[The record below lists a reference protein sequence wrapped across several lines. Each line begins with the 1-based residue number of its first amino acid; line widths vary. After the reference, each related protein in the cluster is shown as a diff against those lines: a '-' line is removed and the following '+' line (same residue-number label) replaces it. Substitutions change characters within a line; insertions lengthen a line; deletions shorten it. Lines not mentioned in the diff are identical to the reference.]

1 LQNYSSNSIYTNMG
15 KLFFHHVAAALQ
27 DPIFGL
33 TAAFDADPRPEKI
46 NLSVGQYRDDQLAT
60 PVLES
65 VKLAET
71 FLLRD
76 EQSKEYL
83 PIAGDSSFLNRVGS
97 LVFGDFF
104 WTAEGKRICSVQAL
118 GGTGALRLGGEF
130 LKQEVGERIAIS
142 DPTWPN
148 HRGVFS
154 RCGMV
159 VEAYPYYDMR
169 KNVQDFERM
178 YQYLK
183 NLTPGT
189 IVVFQ
194 PCCHNPTGADL
205 TLDQWKELLK
215 LFKENG
221 LLPFFDFAYQG
232 FGRSIEED
240 PQAIRL
246 FAKEGMEMLV
256 ACSQSKN
263 FGLYSERVGALFVV
277 TESQKTAESVGT
289 KLKTI
294 ARTNYSN
301 PPRHGAAIVA
311 HILSTP
317 VLKQMWQKEVEGMN
331 RRIEKLRARFVE
343 ELVSRS
349 RKRDYRYLAHRA
361 GMFCFTGL
369 QKEEVERLQREFAI
383 YMPLD
388 GRINIAGL
396 SDQNLSSVVDA
407 LIEVY

>member
-1 LQNYSSNSIYTNMG
+1 MG
-15 KLFFHHVAAALQ
+15 KLFFHHVAPAPQ
-27 DPIFGL
+27 DSIFGL
-33 TAAFDADPRPEKI
+33 TALFEADARPEKI
-46 NLSVGQYRDDQLAT
+46 NLSVGQYRNDQLIT

-65 VKLAET
+65 VKLVET
-71 FLLRD
+71 FLQR
-76 EQSKEYL
+76 EEESKEYL
-83 PIAGDSSFLNRVGS
+83 PISGDPSYINKVGA

-104 WTAEGKRICSVQAL
+104 WAAEGERICGVQAL

-130 LKQEVGERIAIS
+130 LKQEVGERVAIS

-159 VEAYPYYDMR
+159 VEAYPYYDLR

-189 IVVFQ
+189 IVVLQ

-205 TLDQWKELLK
+205 TLEQWKHLLK
-215 LFKENG
+215 LFKETG

-232 FGRSIEED
+232 LGRSIEED
-240 PQAIRL
+240 AEVIRL
-246 FAKEGMEMLV
+246 FATEGIEMLV

-277 TESQKTAESVGT
+277 TESEKVQKAVMT
-289 KLKTI
+289 KLQTI
-294 ARTNYSN
+294 IRTNYSN
-301 PPRHGAAIVA
+301 PPRHGSSIVA

-317 VLKQMWQKEVEGMN
+317 VLKQMWKQEVEMMN
-331 RRIEKLRARFVE
+331 KRIERLRHRLVE
-343 ELVSRS
+343 ELVPRS
-349 RKRDYRYLAHRA
+349 RKKDYRFLAERV

-369 QKEEVERLQREFAI
+369 KKEEVERLQKEFAI
-383 YMPLD
+383 YMTMD

-396 SDQNLSSVVDA
+396 SDQNLAAVVNA
-407 LIEVY
+407 LIEVGA

>member
-1 LQNYSSNSIYTNMG
+1 MS
-15 KLFFHHVAAALQ
+15 KLFFHHVAPAPQ
-27 DPIFGL
+27 DSIFGL
-33 TAAFDADPRPEKI
+33 TAMFEADARPEKI
-46 NLSVGQYRDDQLAT
+46 NLSVGQYRNDQLVT

-71 FLLRD
+71 FLLR
-76 EQSKEYL
+76 EEESKEYL
-83 PIAGDSSFLNRVGS
+83 PIAGDLCYINRVGA

-104 WTAEGKRICSVQAL
+104 WAAEGKRICGVQAL

-130 LKQEVGERIAIS
+130 LKQDVGERVAIS

-148 HRGVFS
+148 HRGIFS

-159 VEAYPYYDMR
+159 VEAYPYYDLR
-169 KNVQDFERM
+169 KNVQEFERM

-189 IVVFQ
+189 IVILQ
-194 PCCHNPTGADL
+194 ACCHNPTGADL
-205 TLDQWKELLK
+205 SLDQWKELSK

-232 FGRSIEED
+232 LGRSIEED
-240 PQAIRL
+240 AEVIRL
-246 FAKEGMEMLV
+246 FAAEGIEMLV

-277 TESQKTAESVGT
+277 TESEKTQEAVMT
-289 KLKTI
+289 KLQTI
-294 ARTNYSN
+294 IRTNYSN
-301 PPRHGAAIVA
+301 PPRHGSSIVA

-317 VLKQMWQKEVEGMN
+317 VLKQMWKQEVEMMN
-331 RRIEKLRARFVE
+331 KRIERLRQRLVE
-343 ELVSRS
+343 ELVPRS
-349 RKRDYRYLAHRA
+349 RKKDYRFLAQRV
-361 GMFCFTGL
+361 GMFCFTGMK
-369 QKEEVERLQREFAI
+369 KEEVEQLQKEFAI
-383 YMPLD
+383 YMTLD

-396 SDQNLSSVVDA
+396 SDQNLKTVVDA
-407 LIEVY
+407 LIEVGS

>member
-1 LQNYSSNSIYTNMG
+1 MG
-15 KLFFHHVAAALQ
+15 KLFFHHVASAPQ
-27 DPIFGL
+27 DSIFGL
-33 TAAFDADPRPEKI
+33 TALFEADPRPEKI
-46 NLSVGQYRDDQLAT
+46 NLSVGQYRNDQLVT

-71 FLLRD
+71 FLQR
-76 EQSKEYL
+76 EEESKEYL
-83 PIAGDSSFLNRVGS
+83 PIAGDPSYINRVGA

-104 WTAEGKRICSVQAL
+104 WAAEGKRICGVQAL

-130 LKQEVGERIAIS
+130 LKQEVGERVAIS

-159 VEAYPYYDMR
+159 VEAYPYYDLR
-169 KNVQDFERM
+169 KNVQEFERM

-189 IVVFQ
+189 IVILH

-205 TLDQWKELLK
+205 SLDQWKVLLK

-232 FGRSIEED
+232 LGRSIEED
-240 PQAIRL
+240 AEAIRL
-246 FAKEGMEMLV
+246 FAAEGMEMLV

-277 TESQKTAESVGT
+277 TESEETQAAVMT
-289 KLKTI
+289 KLQTI
-294 ARTNYSN
+294 VRTNYSN
-301 PPRHGAAIVA
+301 PPRHGSSIIA

-317 VLKQMWQKEVEGMN
+317 VLKQIWKQEVEAMN
-331 RRIEKLRARFVE
+331 KRIERLRHRLVE
-343 ELVSRS
+343 ELVPRS
-349 RKRDYRYLAHRA
+349 RQKDYRFLAQRV

-369 QKEEVERLQREFAI
+369 KKEEVVRLQKDFAI
-383 YMPLD
+383 YMTMD

-396 SDQNLSSVVDA
+396 SDQNLTAVVHA
-407 LIEVY
+407 LIEVGA

>member
-1 LQNYSSNSIYTNMG
+1 MG
-15 KLFFHHVAAALQ
+15 KLFFHHVAPALQ
-27 DPIFGL
+27 DSIFGL
-33 TAAFDADPRPEKI
+33 TALFEADARPEKI
-46 NLSVGQYRDDQLAT
+46 NLSVGQYRNDQLVT
-60 PVLES
+60 PILES

-71 FLLRD
+71 FLQR
-76 EQSKEYL
+76 EEESKEYL
-83 PIAGDSSFLNRVGS
+83 PIAGDPSYINRVGA

-104 WTAEGKRICSVQAL
+104 WAAEGKRICGVQAL

-130 LKQEVGERIAIS
+130 LKQEVGERVAIS

-159 VEAYPYYDMR
+159 VEAYPYYDLR
-169 KNVQDFERM
+169 KNVQEFERM

-189 IVVFQ
+189 IVVLQ

-205 TLDQWKELLK
+205 SLDQWKELLK
-215 LFKENG
+215 LFKKNG

-232 FGRSIEED
+232 LGRSIEED
-240 PQAIRL
+240 AEVIRF
-246 FAKEGMEMLV
+246 FATEGIEMLV

-277 TESQKTAESVGT
+277 TESEKAQKAVMT
-289 KLKTI
+289 KLQTI
-294 ARTNYSN
+294 IRTNYSN
-301 PPRHGAAIVA
+301 PPRHGSSIVA

-317 VLKQMWQKEVEGMN
+317 VLKQMWKQEVEMMN
-331 RRIEKLRARFVE
+331 KRIERLRRKLVE
-343 ELVSRS
+343 ELVPRS
-349 RKRDYRYLAHRA
+349 RKKDYRFLAQRV

-369 QKEEVERLQREFAI
+369 KKEEVERLQKEFAI
-383 YMPLD
+383 YMTMD

-396 SDQNLSSVVDA
+396 SDQNLAAVVDA
-407 LIEVY
+407 LIEVVS

>member
-1 LQNYSSNSIYTNMG
+1 MG
-15 KLFFHHVAAALQ
+15 KLFFHHVGAALQ
-27 DPIFGL
+27 DSIFGL
-33 TAAFDADPRPEKI
+33 AAAFDADQRSHKI
-46 NLSVGQYRDDQLAT
+46 NLSVGQYRDERLVT

-71 FLLRD
+71 FLLRE
-76 EQSKEYL
+76 EQTKEYL
-83 PIAGDSSFLNRVGS
+83 PIAGDSFFLNKIGA

-104 WTAEGKRICSVQAL
+104 WAAEGRRICAIQAL

-130 LKQEVGERIAIS
+130 LKQEVGERVAIS

-148 HRGVFS
+148 HRGVFTQ
-154 RCGMV
+154 CGML
-159 VEAYPYYDMR
+159 VEAYPYYDVR
-169 KNVQDFERM
+169 RNVQEFDRM
-178 YQYLK
+178 HQYLK
-183 NLTPGT
+183 NLTPGS
-189 IVVFQ
+189 IVVLQ

-205 TLDQWKELLK
+205 SLDHWKLLLK
-215 LFKENG
+215 LFKENS

-240 PQAIRL
+240 PQVIRL
-246 FAKEGMEMLV
+246 FASEGMEMLV

-277 TESQKTAESVGT
+277 AESQKTAETVLT

-301 PPRHGAAIVA
+301 PPRHGAAVVS

-317 VLKQMWQKEVEGMN
+317 VLKQLWQKEVQGMN
-331 RRIEKLRARFVE
+331 KRIEKLRMRFVE
-343 ELVSRS
+343 ELVSHS
-349 RKRDYRYLAHRA
+349 RKKDYRYLAQRV

-369 QKEEVERLQREFAI
+369 QKEEVERLQRDFAI

-407 LIEVY
+407 LIEVG

>member
-1 LQNYSSNSIYTNMG
+1 MG
-15 KLFFHHVAAALQ
+15 KLFFQHVAAALQ

-33 TAAFDADPRPEKI
+33 TAAFDADDRLQKV
-46 NLSVGQYRDDQLAT
+46 NLSVGQYRDDQLVT

-76 EQSKEYL
+76 EQTKEYL
-83 PIAGDSSFLNRVGS
+83 PIDGDSSFLNRVGA

-159 VEAYPYYDMR
+159 VEAYPYYDIR
-169 KNVQDFERM
+169 KNVQEFDRM
-178 YQYLK
+178 VQYLK
-183 NLTPGT
+183 NLTPGS
-189 IVVFQ
+189 IVVLQ

-205 TLDQWKELLK
+205 SLDQWQQLLK

-221 LLPFFDFAYQG
+221 LLSFFDFAYQG
-232 FGRSIEED
+232 FGRSIDED
-240 PQAIRL
+240 AQVIRI

-277 TESQKTAESVGT
+277 TESEKTAEMVLS

-294 ARTNYSN
+294 VRTNYSN
-301 PPRHGAAIVA
+301 PPRHGAAIVS

-317 VLKQMWQKEVEGMN
+317 VLKQMWQKEVQAMN
-331 RRIEKLRARFVE
+331 TRIEQLRIRFVE

-349 RKRDYRYLAHRA
+349 HKRDYRFLAQRV

-369 QKEEVERLQREFAI
+369 QKEEVERLQRDFAI

-396 SDQNLSSVVDA
+396 SDQNLLSIVNA
-407 LIEVY
+407 MIEVCQT

>member
-1 LQNYSSNSIYTNMG
+1 MG
-15 KLFFHHVAAALQ
+15 KLFFHHITPAVL

-33 TAAFDADPRPEKI
+33 TVIFEADKRPNKI
-46 NLSVGQYRDDQLAT
+46 NLGVGQYRNDELVT

-71 FLLRD
+71 FLLS
-76 EQSKEYL
+76 EEKSKEYL
-83 PIAGDSSFLNRVGS
+83 PIAGDSAYLNKVGA
-97 LVFGDFF
+97 LVFGEFF
-104 WTAEGKRICSVQAL
+104 WAGEGKRVCGVQTL
-118 GGTGALRLGGEF
+118 GGTGALRVGGEF

-154 RCGMV
+154 RCGIV
-159 VEAYPYYDMR
+159 VEAYPYYDI
-169 KNVQDFERM
+169 KTNTLEFDRM
-178 YQYLK
+178 FQYLK
-183 NLTPGT
+183 NLTPGA
-189 IVVFQ
+189 VVLLQ

-205 TLDQWKELLK
+205 SLDQWKLVLK

-240 PQAIRL
+240 AKIIRL
-246 FAKEGMEMLV
+246 FAAEGMEMLV
-256 ACSQSKN
+256 ACSHSKN
-263 FGLYSERVGALFVV
+263 FGLYSERVGALYVAS
-277 TESQKTAESVGT
+277 ESPKTAEAVLS

-294 ARTNYSN
+294 VRTNYSN

-317 VLKQMWQKEVEGMN
+317 VLKKIWEQEVQIMHN
-331 RRIEKLRARFVE
+331 RIEKLRSAFVE
-343 ELVSRS
+343 ALVSRS
-349 RKRDYRYLAHRA
+349 LKRNYLFLANRV
-361 GMFCFTGL
+361 GMFCFSGL
-369 QKEEVERLQREFAI
+369 KKEEVERLQKEFAI

-396 SDQNLSSVVDA
+396 SDENLQTVVDA
-407 LIEVY
+407 ITKVVS